1 MEQTVDQKIAALE
14 KAYKDEVDSR
24 SRNTIAYQIKKLKA
38 EAATAVKEDSTLRL
52 QQLSGIIT
60 ESQVQEYK
68 AKRDSEK

>member
-14 KAYKDEVDSR
+14 KAYRDEVDSR

-38 EAATAVKEDSTLRL
+38 EAANAVKEDSTLRL

-60 ESQVQEYK
+60 ESQVREYR

>member
-60 ESQVQEYK
+60 ESQVREYR